1 MCRILSVSRSGFYRW
16 LKGRSSRRS
25 QANAQLMEQILRI
38 FQDSHRTYGS
48 PRMTIALRQ
57 QGICCNQK
65 RVARLMRLNG
75 WVSKIKRRFR
85 CTTRSGQQ
93 PSVADHLVREVM
105 VKASDRLWRSDIT
118 YLWTREGWLY
128 LAVFLDAFS
137 RRVVGWA
144 MSHRLTDQLVL
155 DAFSQALTNRRPGA
169 GLIAHSDRGSQYCS
183 QSFQQLLRQFGFR
196 QSMSATGNCYDNALV
211 ESFFG
216 TLKTELIYHETYR
229 NRDEAR
235 RSVFKYIEMFYNRVR
250 IHSAIGGF
258 SPNQF
263 EQLQRVA

>member
-16 LKGRSSRRS
+16 LKGRASRRS
-25 QANAQLMEQILRI
+25 QANAQLMKQISRI
-38 FQDSHRTYGS
+38 FEDSHRTYGS
-48 PRMTIALRQ
+48 PRITTALRH
-57 QGICCNQK
+57 QGICCNKK
-65 RVARLMRLNG
+65 RVARLMRLSG
-75 WVSKIKRRFR
+75 WVSKIRRRFR
-85 CTTRSGQQ
+85 CTTHSAHRRCL
-93 PSVADHLVREVM
+93 ADPLAREVT
-105 VKASDRLWRSDIT
+105 VKAPDQIWRSDIT

-144 MSHRLTDQLVL
+144 MSHRLTDRLVI
-155 DAFSQALTNRRPGA
+155 DAFSQALTNRCPGA

-183 QSFQQLLRQFGFR
+183 QSFKDLLRQFGFR
-196 QSMSATGNCYDNALV
+196 QSMSAAGHCYDNALV

-216 TLKTELIYHETYR
+216 TLKTELVYHETYQ

-258 SPNQF
+258 SPEQF
-263 EQLQRVA
+263 ERLQGVA

>member
-1 MCRILSVSRSGFYRW
+1 MCRTLSVSRSGFYRW
-16 LKGRSSRRS
+16 LKGRSSHRS
-25 QANAQLMEQILRI
+25 QANAQLSEQILRI
-38 FQDSHRTYGS
+38 FHNSHRTYGS
-48 PRMTIALRQ
+48 PRITTALRH
-57 QGICCNQK
+57 QGIHCNKK
-65 RVARLMRLNG
+65 RVARLMRLSG
-75 WVSKIKRRFR
+75 WVSKMKRRFK
-85 CTTRSGQQ
+85 CTTRSRHGR
-93 PSVADHLVREVM
+93 PVADHLARGIA
-105 VKASDRLWRSDIT
+105 VKAPDQIWRSDIT

-137 RRVVGWA
+137 RKVVGWA
-144 MSHRLTDQLVL
+144 MRHRLTDQLVL
-155 DAFSQALTNRRPGA
+155 DAFSQALIHRSPGA

-250 IHSAIGGF
+250 IHTALGGF
-258 SPNQF
+258 SPEQF
-263 EQLQRVA
+263 EQLQSVA